1 MAIPFCPKCGRRI
14 THALSTVTQTG
25 GPAVDGPYPRQAIMI
40 QFSDRFGT
48 LINDTE
54 AICRKLPPLP
64 GLQRGVQEAEEA
76 VAAWYEQTGEDIAEL
91 KARVY
96 KPIEEKW

>member
-1 MAIPFCPKCGRRI
+1 
-14 THALSTVTQTG
+14 
-25 GPAVDGPYPRQAIMI
+25 MI

-76 VAAWYEQTGEDIAEL
+76 VAAWYEQAGE
-91 KARVY
+91 AR
-96 KPIEEKW
+96 